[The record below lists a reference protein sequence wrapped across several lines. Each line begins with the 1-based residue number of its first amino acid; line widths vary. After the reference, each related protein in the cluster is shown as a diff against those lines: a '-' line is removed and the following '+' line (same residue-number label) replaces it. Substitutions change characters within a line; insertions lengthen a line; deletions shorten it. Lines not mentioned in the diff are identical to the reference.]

1 MYENIYHPLEPNGP
15 SVLVISLSET
25 MINEKFRLCSAL
37 WSLSINV
44 IYKIPPQPA
53 DDKLTKE
60 CQSLSI
66 KYIVILKPGLYQT
79 DRLRVRYVKKNK
91 EEELTM
97 SGLYNFLKGEVKYR
111 PKSDANDA

>member
-1 MYENIYHPLEPNGP
+1 VYDHIYHPLEPNGP
-15 SVLVISLSET
+15 SVLIISLSET
-25 MINEKFRLCSAL
+25 MINEKFRVCSSL
-37 WSLSINV
+37 WSMSINV

-60 CQSLSI
+60 CLSLNI

-79 DRLRVRYVKKNK
+79 DRLRVKNVRKNK

-97 SGLYNFLKGEVKYR
+97 AGLC
-111 PKSDANDA
+111 